1 LRVKLERSSGTVAV
15 PQKDLEALG
24 VEAGTE
30 VDVLVA
36 PGAVAIIAPAASAGP
51 YFAGTLSA
59 FSMVEVVQAIYSSLK
74 SGRLLL
80 RFSAPSGEVRK
91 TIDFR
96 DGEVCFASST
106 EACDRLGAVLWRRGM
121 LDRVTVERCG
131 EKVGP
136 GRPLGKV
143 LLEDSVLTAAELYQ
157 GLSQQVREIVLS
169 IFLERTG
176 EFVFLE
182 GTPAQGDALRLSE
195 RTRELLLDGVKR
207 LQELERIE
215 SSLVADPD
223 AVVFPAPGGAPPKD
237 PAEARVLELAE
248 GERTVAEI
256 IGASRLGRFAGY
268 KAVANLIAAGWLRDI
283 PVPPAPPPAPEPE
296 EAPAAEAPPLAGPF
310 EAYRRMIKYLHGE
323 LRTARPEAVERLA
336 SWFDR
341 LSEAQK
347 PLFAGVRFAKDGDLD
362 VVQVL
367 INASRGGSEP
377 EVRARARAL
386 EALEAFHAFALFTVK
401 DALPKDLSDKV
412 LQTTMRMQMGLA

>member
-1 LRVKLERSSGTVAV
+1 MRARLEKSAGSVAV
-15 PQKDLEALG
+15 PQKDLDALG
-24 VEAGTE
+24 VAPGTE

-36 PGAVAIIAPAASAGP
+36 PGAVVIIAPAATAGP

-80 RFSAPSGEVRK
+80 HFSSAAGEVK
-91 TIDFR
+91 KSIDFR

-106 EACDRLGAVLWRRGM
+106 EPSDRLGAVLWRRAM

-131 EKVGP
+131 EMVGP

-143 LLEDSVLTAAELYQ
+143 LLEEGVLTAAELYQ

-169 IFLERTG
+169 IFLERSG

-182 GTPAQGDALRLSE
+182 GPPAQGDAVRLSE
-195 RTRELLLDGVKR
+195 RTRELLLEGVKR

-237 PAEARVLELAE
+237 PADARVLELA
-248 GERTVAEI
+248 GGDRTVEEI
-256 IGASRLGRFAGY
+256 ITASRLGRFAGY

-283 PVPPAPPPAPEPE
+283 PVPPAPPPAPEAE
-296 EAPAAEAPPLAGPF
+296 EVPAPAEAPSGGPF
-310 EAYRRMIKYLHGE
+310 EAYRRMIKYLHGM
-323 LRTARPEAVERLA
+323 LRSGRPDAEKRLA

-347 PLFAGVRFAKDGDLD
+347 PLFAGVRLAPDGDLD

-367 INASRGGSEP
+367 INASSGGKEP
-377 EVRARARAL
+377 EARARARAL

-401 DALPKDLSDKV
+401 DALPKDQADKV
-412 LQTTMRMQMGLA
+412 LKTTMRMQMGLE